1 MCFKTSVFVFQD
13 QCLCLPRSCKTLA
26 VKEDT
31 RAKCFLASLYCLQAE
46 NGIVNSMQPPTEDGA
61 IDDGDEDGD
70 DTAHGM
76 DVEQG
81 NQVRPSC
88 LLTGAWPALL

>member
-1 MCFKTSVFVFQD
+1 
-13 QCLCLPRSCKTLA
+13 
-26 VKEDT
+26 
-31 RAKCFLASLYCLQAE
+31 
-46 NGIVNSMQPPTEDGA
+46 MQPPTEDGA